1 MSQSGTITG
10 WIGARPDEVPARLL
24 ARVTEVAA
32 SHPAW
37 SDLPLPEAFREAGEY
52 LLKGVL
58 TAGPDVARSSALDLL
73 AADACVTWAFEAA
86 ADDPATIGARADEA
100 MRRIA
105 GVAA

>member
-1 MSQSGTITG
+1 MSQPATITG

-32 SHPAW
+32 AHPAW
-37 SDLPLPEAFREAGEY
+37 SDLPLPEAFREAGEC

-58 TAGPDVARSSALDLL
+58 NAGPDVARASALDLL

-86 ADDPATIGARADEA
+86 AEDPASLGARADAA
-100 MRRIA
+100 MRRIRE
-105 GVAA
+105 VAE